1 MRAQPTLTRLFALL
15 AFSGFAFY
23 AATRFQVM
31 QESAQ
36 VSVAFNIVAIC
47 SAAFAGWRVAGPRVS
62 AKPVK
67 SVFGVLQG
75 MIVAV
80 LLALALGA
88 TAETFR
94 LGYKT
99 RYDDLGEATQG
110 FFGHIAEGIQKI
122 AAAELLVP
130 MAIFCIV
137 SGIGLSVIFRLLEY
151 RRTAR

>member
-1 MRAQPTLTRLFALL
+1 MSAQPTLTRLFALL

-23 AATRFQVM
+23 AATQFQLM
-31 QESAQ
+31 QESAR
-36 VSVAFNIVAIC
+36 VSGVFNLVAVC
-47 SAAFAGWRVAGPRVS
+47 SAAFAGWRVAGSRIS

-80 LLALALGA
+80 LLALVLKA

-99 RYDDLGEATQG
+99 RYDDLGDATQG

-122 AAAELLVP
+122 VAAELLVP
-130 MAIFCIV
+130 MAIFCV
-137 SGIGLSVIFRLLEY
+137 VAGLGLSVIFRLLEH
-151 RRTAR
+151 RRMAR